1 MEIFTNWMNN
11 LVAKPS
17 FHSLIKKIPII
28 RRLAFNDGKIIY
40 DLVAG
45 FVYSQVLLAIIEL
58 RLIDFLITGKKK
70 IDDISRFTGLPY
82 DKCILLCNAA
92 ASVGLLKK
100 IKILLIDLQE
110 LELLLKEFQG

>member
-58 RLIDFLITGKKK
+58 RLIDFFITGKKTCS
-70 IDDISRFTGLPY
+70 D
-82 DKCILLCNAA
+82 
-92 ASVGLLKK
+92 GLLPSNF
-100 IKILLIDLQE
+100 LQTTSLAWLQGRLI
-110 LELLLKEFQG
+110 LELFSSCTYTHSEEGDSLR

>member
-28 RRLAFNDGKIIY
+28 RRLAFNDGNNH

-70 IDDISRFTGLPY
+70 IDDISRFTGLPH

-110 LELLLKEFQG
+110 LSCY

>member
-45 FVYSQVLLAIIEL
+45 FVYSQVLL
-58 RLIDFLITGKKK
+58 G
-70 IDDISRFTGLPY
+70 
-82 DKCILLCNAA
+82 
-92 ASVGLLKK
+92 
-100 IKILLIDLQE
+100 
-110 LELLLKEFQG
+110 

>member
-70 IDDISRFTGLPY
+70 IDRDAPLTYCTRSRGAYAPQRPHAP
-82 DKCILLCNAA
+82 DARGRRSHNAT
-92 ASVGLLKK
+92 
-100 IKILLIDLQE
+100 
-110 LELLLKEFQG
+110 